1 MPHTEPLPRLAAQLG
16 YAGLIPF
23 VIGAMLAWLPEL
35 MPFVLP
41 HWPLLAYGAVI
52 LSFMG
57 AIHWGLAMHSGQ
69 MTNGTRNQLLLSI
82 VPSLIAWIALALP
95 PIAGYP
101 VLGMGFLLMLFGDV
115 KAVAYG
121 QAPEW
126 YPGLRGPLTFVA
138 LISLA
143 VAWAGTVFPTGG

>member
-1 MPHTEPLPRLAAQLG
+1 MLHTDPLPRLAAQLG

-23 VIGAMLAWLPEL
+23 VAGAAVAWLPGL
-35 MPFVLP
+35 MPISID

-52 LSFMG
+52 LTFMG
-57 AIHWGLAMHSGQ
+57 AIHWGLAMHSGE
-69 MTNGTRNQLLLSI
+69 MTPGTRNQLLLSS
-82 VPSLIAWIALALP
+82 VPPLIAWIALALP

-143 VAWAGTVFPTGG
+143 VGWAGTVLPGG

>member
-1 MPHTEPLPRLAAQLG
+1 MPHSEPLPRLAAQLG
-16 YAGLIPF
+16 YAGLLPF
-23 VIGAMLAWLPEL
+23 LAGAAMAWMPLHDLPL
-35 MPFVLP
+35 IAP

-52 LSFMG
+52 LTFMG
-57 AIHWGLAMHSGQ
+57 AIHWGLAMHTGK
-69 MTNGTRNQLLLSI
+69 MTTGSRNQLLLSA
-82 VPSLIAWIALALP
+82 VPPLIAWLALALP

-115 KAVAYG
+115 KAVAHG
-121 QAPEW
+121 QAPDW

-143 VAWAGTVFPTGG
+143 VGWAGSVFPG

>member
-1 MPHTEPLPRLAAQLG
+1 MP
-16 YAGLIPF
+16 IS
-23 VIGAMLAWLPEL
+23 I
-35 MPFVLP
+35 P

-57 AIHWGLAMHSGQ
+57 AIHWGLAMHSGE
-69 MTNGTRNQLLLSI
+69 MSTGTRNQLLLSV

-115 KAVAYG
+115 KAVAHG

-126 YPGLRGPLTFVA
+126 YPDLRGPLTFVA

-143 VAWAGTVFPTGG
+143 VAWAGTVFPSA